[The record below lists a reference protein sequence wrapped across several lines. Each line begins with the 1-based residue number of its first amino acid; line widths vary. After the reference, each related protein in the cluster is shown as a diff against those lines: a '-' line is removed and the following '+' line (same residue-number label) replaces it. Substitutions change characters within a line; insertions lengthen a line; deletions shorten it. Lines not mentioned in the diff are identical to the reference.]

1 MDGEEL
7 LRQDIVLS
15 KEKIAGVQK
24 YLLKKY
30 PEASSKKRAALLSQ
44 TLHQMITRSLPDF
57 KEEEAVRVKLFEKMI
72 QGGNMQLS
80 RYDLAEA
87 AVPYISKAQ
96 LEAWLQHHN
105 LEEQAADLFYADD
118 PEMEIEEIE
127 EIEEEMTG
135 ERKPLRV
142 RPYLLST
149 ALIAGICI
157 LFIMLSPDTAVETE
171 SSPAASQYHQV
182 EPIYQGPVNEL
193 PEELQFTMIDQ
204 EGLKSWLQQRDSM
217 LAEEPYFS
225 AIYQAAHDFNI
236 HPYLLFAIT
245 GQEQG
250 FVSVNHPEAE
260 EIANNPFNVF
270 HSWKDFNTSIEE
282 SSEIAART
290 VVNLSKERPDG
301 ANPIQWINRKYA
313 EDPNWWKGVTSI
325 FEKMIKDTKSNT
337 NLSN

>member
-7 LRQDIVLS
+7 LKRDIVLS

-57 KEEEAVRVKLFEKMI
+57 EEEETVRVKLFEKMI

-87 AVPYISKAQ
+87 AVPYVSKVQ
-96 LEAWLQHHN
+96 LIEWLKLHS

-118 PEMEIEEIE
+118 SEV
-127 EIEEEMTG
+127 EIEEEMTV

-142 RPYLLST
+142 RSYLLST
-149 ALIAGICI
+149 ALIAGVCI
-157 LFIMLSPDTAVETE
+157 LFFMLSPDSAEETE
-171 SSPAASQYHQV
+171 SIPAAAQYTQV

-193 PEELQFTMIDQ
+193 PEELKFTVIDQ
-204 EGLKSWLQQRDSM
+204 ENLKSWLQQRDSM

-225 AIYQAAHDFNI
+225 AIYQAAYDFNI

-290 VVNLSKERPDG
+290 VVNLSKGRPDG
-301 ANPIQWINRKYA
+301 ADPIQWINRKYA
-313 EDPNWWKGVTSI
+313 EDPNWWKGVNSI
-325 FEKMIKDTKSNT
+325 FEKMIKETKSNT
-337 NLSN
+337 NLPS